1 MDQKLIAI
9 CGDAVEKMSE
19 LPDKS
24 IALITTDPPYNLN
37 KNYGSYQD
45 NLSFNDYLDFSRK
58 WLAQAKRVLKDD
70 GSIYLFMGVRYISYV
85 YAILEQ
91 ELKLTFNSWI
101 TWFYTQGIGKTRG
114 FSPRHDDIL
123 FFTKHPKKYTF
134 NLDAI
139 RVPQKFYR
147 AVNNMRG
154 ANPGNVWQFSHVH
167 YCNEN
172 RLAHPTQ
179 KPEGLFERMILASS
193 NEGDTVLDPFV
204 GSGTTLRV
212 CQQLGRNCIGIDI
225 NPDYV
230 DMSKRRLSEPFGG
243 FDSFDE
249 RMKRVPNNLNSL
261 KQMNLFI

>member
-91 ELKLTFNSWI
+91 ELKLTFRKNFI
-101 TWFYTQGIGKTRG
+101 
-114 FSPRHDDIL
+114 
-123 FFTKHPKKYTF
+123 
-134 NLDAI
+134 
-139 RVPQKFYR
+139 VP
-147 AVNNMRG
+147 
-154 ANPGNVWQFSHVH
+154 
-167 YCNEN
+167 
-172 RLAHPTQ
+172 
-179 KPEGLFERMILASS
+179 
-193 NEGDTVLDPFV
+193 
-204 GSGTTLRV
+204 
-212 CQQLGRNCIGIDI
+212 
-225 NPDYV
+225 
-230 DMSKRRLSEPFGG
+230 
-243 FDSFDE
+243 
-249 RMKRVPNNLNSL
+249 
-261 KQMNLFI
+261 